1 MMLGL
6 ELIALPLL
14 AASFT
19 AMQFGWLVNSA
30 KI

>member
-1 MMLGL
+1 MLGV

-14 AASFT
+14 ALCFT
-19 AMQFGWLVNSA
+19 AMQFGWLVDAA